1 MYANREARMEL
12 DERTVKAL
20 LSPGTKTVMLLGGPD
35 AGKTALAAVAADIIS
50 KEERAGIVDL
60 DMGQAHIGPPSTM
73 AWGLLEGGF
82 NGWERIKAEGIY
94 FTGALSPP
102 GSMLPSLTG
111 AKLLL
116 ESARSKCPKVIID
129 TSGLITG
136 PIGRLYKQYKIDL
149 LKPDIVLAVEES
161 GELEHILSPYAHME
175 SPVIIRLK
183 PSPLTRVKGVPLR
196 AGFRA
201 ERFKGYFEGSRVF
214 EVDLRKCG
222 VRYTRDNGND
232 ELEGRLMSF
241 RDSSGTDICLGV
253 IEKAHLAEG
262 LITVRSPLKPDTRY
276 ACIIIGRAT
285 VAL

>member
-1 MYANREARMEL
+1 MYATARLDMDL

-20 LSPGTKTVMLLGGPD
+20 LSPNTKTVMLLGGPD
-35 AGKTALAAVAADIIS
+35 AGKTALAASVAGLLS
-50 KEERAGIVDL
+50 KEGRAGIVDL

-111 AKLLL
+111 ARLLID
-116 ESARSKCPKVIID
+116 SAMSKCPKVIID
-129 TSGLITG
+129 TTGLITG

-149 LKPDIVLAVEES
+149 LRPDIVLAVEEN
-161 GELEHILSPYAHME
+161 GELEHIISPYSLME

-183 PSPLTRVKGVPLR
+183 PSPLARVKGTPLR

-201 ERFKGYFEGSRVF
+201 ERFRNYFGNSRVF
-214 EVDLRKCG
+214 EVNLKKCG
-222 VRYTRDNGND
+222 VRYTRDDGDD

-253 IEKAHLAEG
+253 IEKADLPERLLA
-262 LITVRSPLKPDTRY
+262 VRSPLKPDTRY

-285 VAL
+285 AAL

>member
-1 MYANREARMEL
+1 MDL

-20 LSPGTKTVMLLGGPD
+20 LSPDTKTVMLLGGPD
-35 AGKTALAAVAADIIS
+35 AGKTALAAFVAGLVS
-50 KEERAGIVDL
+50 KEGRAGIVDL

-73 AWGLLEGGF
+73 AWGILEGGF
-82 NGWERIKAEGIY
+82 NGWEMIKAEGIY

-111 AKLLL
+111 ARLLMD
-116 ESARSKCPKVIID
+116 SALSKCQKVIID

-149 LKPDIVLAVEES
+149 LRPDIVLAVEER
-161 GELEHILSPYAHME
+161 GELEHIISPYSLMK

-183 PSPLTRVKGVPLR
+183 PSPLAKVKGVPLR
-196 AGFRA
+196 TGFRA
-201 ERFKGYFEGSRVF
+201 ERFRSYFENSRVF
-214 EVDLRKCG
+214 EVDLKKCG
-222 VRYTRDNGND
+222 VRYTRVDD
-232 ELEGRLMSF
+232 KPLEGRLFSF
-241 RDSSGTDICLGV
+241 RDGSGADISLGV
-253 IEKAHLAEG
+253 IEKAALEEG
-262 LITVRSPLKPDTRY
+262 LLTVRSPLKTDTRY